1 MSPTVAFI
9 AEGDANTADCWS
21 GSGQKFVEALREAG
35 VRVDVYDAALRSWP
49 RAVAAVL
56 SYHPTR
62 ARWRQRYGLGAVPFL
77 ARSARVS
84 RALAARA
91 VRYDAVI
98 QVGATF
104 AIGVAPRREAPYIL
118 YCDSNLA
125 YSKRGAPYSA
135 AGRLSDREFKSA
147 LKREQ
152 GIYDAADRIWVMS
165 DALAQS
171 FRTDF
176 AQPAEKIVTI
186 YAGTNNPPSPVR
198 PARKLP
204 RILFI
209 GKDHER
215 KGSGVLLQ
223 AFELVR
229 RAVPDAELHMV
240 GHAPVESERPG
251 VVAHGVL
258 SRATPAG
265 RTLLDELFG
274 SASIFCMPSRY
285 EPFGIAFV
293 EAMNAGLACVG
304 TTGWAMPEIIEDGKT
319 GWLVPDGAVDEL
331 ARVLVAGLR
340 DPSLCARMGA
350 RGRERARA
358 RFTWER
364 VAARAVADLQAVL
377 EVGVSENPTTLAV

>member
-1 MSPTVAFI
+1 MSPTVALI

-21 GSGQKFVEALREAG
+21 GSGQKFVQALRDAG
-35 VRVDVYDAALRSWP
+35 VQVDIYDAALRSWP
-49 RAVAAVL
+49 RAVAALL

-62 ARWRQRYGLGAVPFL
+62 ARWRQRYGLGALPFL
-77 ARSARVS
+77 ARSASVRQG
-84 RALAARA
+84 LTARS
-91 VRYDAVI
+91 VRYDALI

-104 AIGVAPRREAPYIL
+104 AISGASRREALHIL

-135 AGRLSDREFKSA
+135 ASRLSDREFKSA

-152 GIYDAADRIWVMS
+152 DIYDAADRIWVMS

-186 YAGTNNPPSPVR
+186 YAGMNNPPSPVR
-198 PARKLP
+198 TTRRVP

-215 KGSGVLLQ
+215 KGSGVLLK

-240 GHAPVESERPG
+240 GRPPLESDAPG

-293 EAMNAGLACVG
+293 EAMSAGIACVG
-304 TTGWAMPEIIEDGKT
+304 TSAWAMPEIIEDKRT

-331 ARVLVAGLR
+331 ARVLVAGLG
-340 DPSLCARMGA
+340 DPLLCAEMGA
-350 RGRERARA
+350 RGRERASE
-358 RFTWER
+358 RFTWDR
-364 VAARAVADLQAVL
+364 VAARAVADLQAIL
-377 EVGVSENPTTLAV
+377 DIGVSANSTTVAV

>member
-1 MSPTVAFI
+1 MSLTVALI

-21 GSGQKFVEALREAG
+21 GSGQKFVQVLREAG
-35 VRVDVYDAALRSWP
+35 VRVDVYDAELRSWS

-62 ARWRQRYGLGAVPFL
+62 ARWRQRYGLGAVSFL

-84 RALAARA
+84 RALTARS

-104 AIGVAPRREAPYIL
+104 TVGSAPRRGAPYLL

-125 YSKRGAPYSA
+125 YSRRGAPYSA
-135 AGRLSDREFKSA
+135 ASRLSDREFESA
-147 LKREQ
+147 LKRERD
-152 GIYDAADRIWVMS
+152 IYDAADRIWVMS

-171 FRTDF
+171 FRVDF
-176 AQPAEKIVTI
+176 AQPAEKIMTI
-186 YAGTNNPPSPVR
+186 YAGMNNPPSPVSATR
-198 PARKLP
+198 GSP

-215 KGSGVLLQ
+215 KGSGALLR

-229 RAVPDAELHMV
+229 RAIPVAELHMV
-240 GHAPVESERPG
+240 GRPSVASDPPG
-251 VVAHGVL
+251 VVSYGVV
-258 SRATPAG
+258 SRATEDG
-265 RTLLDELFG
+265 RTLLDELFAG
-274 SASIFCMPSRY
+274 ASIFCMPSHY

-293 EAMNAGLACVG
+293 EAMSAGLACVG
-304 TTGWAMPEIIEDGKT
+304 TAGWAMPEIIEDGTT
-319 GWLVPDGAVDEL
+319 GWLVADGAVDDL
-331 ARVLVAGLR
+331 AHVLIAGLC
-340 DPSLCARMGA
+340 DPSLCAQMGA
-350 RGRERARA
+350 RGRERALA

-364 VAARAVADLQAVL
+364 VAARAIADLQAIL
-377 EVGVSENPTTLAV
+377 EVSVSENPTTVPA